1 MAPQEMTRIGN
12 ATFRANLNQ
21 QGANAL
27 LAATFEFLRCND
39 IATKSIVDFAR
50 KYHSRHQRG
59 LSLRL
64 YKELVR
70 TYDDMGVIMA
80 TWFSDSKFLDR
91 LGNPLPLSQGKGSN
105 TIAQLI
111 RTSGARVKTSVAVEL
126 MRQSPSIKIDRDGI
140 VFALRRVFVLPKFEV
155 PRAAFVV
162 ERYLDTLQK
171 NVLGRKRQTPL
182 LLERSCYVS
191 EVDLTTIAPMLRDID
206 GRGTAFMDSID
217 GEIESLRLRRSKRQ
231 QVGELGVLVFAWT
244 RPTASSKIRKRT
256 RSVASRNAR

>member
-1 MAPQEMTRIGN
+1 MAPQGMTRTGK
-12 ATFRANLNQ
+12 ATLRASLNQ
-21 QGANAL
+21 QGADAL
-27 LAATFEFLRCND
+27 LAATFEFLRRNN
-39 IATKSIVDFAR
+39 IATKSIVGFAR

-64 YKELVR
+64 YRELVR

-80 TWFSDSKFLDR
+80 TWFSDPKFLDR
-91 LGNPLPLSQGKGSN
+91 LGNPLPLSQGKGPY

-111 RTSGARVKTSVAVEL
+111 RASGARVKPSVAVEL
-126 MRQSPSIKIDRDGI
+126 MRQSPSIKIDKDGT
-140 VFALRRVFVLPKFEV
+140 VFARRRVFVLPKFEV

-171 NVLGRKRQTPL
+171 NERGRKRQTPL

-217 GEIESLRLRRSKRQ
+217 GEIESLRLRRSKRKQ
-231 QVGELGVLVFAWT
+231 IGEVGVCVFAWT
-244 RPTASSKIRKRT
+244 RPTPSSKVRKRT
-256 RSVASRNAR
+256 RSAASRNAS

>member
-1 MAPQEMTRIGN
+1 MTPQEMTRIGK

-80 TWFSDSKFLDR
+80 TWFSDPKFLDR

-244 RPTASSKIRKRT
+244 RPIASSKIRKRT